1 MPNYGLMG
9 AFSELIDGSRIA
21 AGGIADFASG
31 LTAPTLRLGVTGLAR
46 AGKTVF
52 ITALI
57 HALLK
62 QARLPVF
69 EVQNE
74 GRILRA
80 YLEPQPNDDLPR
92 FAYENH
98 LQSLTGE
105 DRHWPESTRQISQ
118 LRLTIEYAPE
128 SFIARNF
135 GSGRM
140 HIDIVDYPGEW
151 LLDLPLMQLT
161 YQEWSAGVINA
172 SRQLHHLVFAN
183 AWHRHLTTLDANAR
197 ADEMTALKAAEIFTT
212 YLASTRVK
220 GASPFSQPP
229 GRFLMPGELQGS
241 PLLSFAPLDVKPD
254 QFLTPG
260 SLAALM
266 ERRYNSYVA
275 HVVKPFY
282 FGHFARLNRQI
293 VLVDVL
299 SALNAGTE
307 AVNDL
312 RAALAAVLGSFRLGA
327 NSLMSNLFGKR
338 INKVLFAATKADLL
352 HQHDHDKLESVLR
365 LLTEEAVTLAEFN
378 GANIDV
384 LALASIRS
392 TREAFVHQK
401 GQDLPCIAGIP
412 EMGQTIGKEIFDG
425 KSEAAIFPGDLPAD
439 PRAALQGLGAGTL
452 KFTKFRP
459 PFITS
464 EIFPHIRL
472 DRAAEF
478 LIGDAFP

>member
-1 MPNYGLMG
+1 MG
-9 AFSELIDGSRIA
+9 AISDLIDGGRIA
-21 AGGIADFASG
+21 AGGLADFATG
-31 LTAPTLRLGVTGLAR
+31 LTAPTIRLGVTGLAR
-46 AGKTVF
+46 SGKTVF

-69 EVQNE
+69 EAQSE

-98 LQSLTGE
+98 LRSLVGE
-105 DRHWPESTRQISQ
+105 DRRWPESTRQISQ

-135 GSGRM
+135 GSGRV

-151 LLDLPLMQLT
+151 LLDLPLMQQT
-161 YQEWSAGVINA
+161 YQEWSASVISA

-183 AWHRHLTTLDANAR
+183 AWHQHLTTLDPHAR
-197 ADEMTALKAAEIFTT
+197 ANEMTGLKAAEIFTA
-212 YLASTRVK
+212 YLASARVK

-241 PLLSFAPLDVKPD
+241 PLLSFAPLDVRPD
-254 QFLTPG
+254 QLIASG

-266 ERRYNSYVA
+266 ERRYNSYVS

-282 FGHFARLNRQI
+282 LGHFARLNRQI

-299 SALNAGTE
+299 GALNNGVE

-327 NSLMSNLFGKR
+327 NSLVSNVFGKR
-338 INKVLFAATKADLL
+338 IDKVLFAATKADLL
-352 HQHDHDKLESVLR
+352 HQHDHDRLESVLR
-365 LLTEEAVTLAEFN
+365 LLTQEAAARAEFS

-384 LALASIRS
+384 LALASIRA
-392 TREAFVHQK
+392 TREASVHQH

-412 EMGQTIGKEIFDG
+412 EIGQTIGKEVFDG
-425 KSEAAIFPGDLPAD
+425 KSEAAIFPGDLPVD
-439 PRAALQGLGAGTL
+439 PNAALQGLGAGML

-459 PFITS
+459 PLITG
-464 EIFPHIRL
+464 ETFAHIRL
-472 DRAAEF
+472 DRAVEF
-478 LIGDAFP
+478 LIGDRFP